1 MHKWACHINSIIHKH
16 TLQVQHVDG
25 CFQFPLVILQYCLYA
40 VDQTYIKCND
50 KTQNCEPARNF
61 HSNHCFLK
69 GTHYM
74 KTSYLAKRV
83 ERGAPKYKH
92 CPNFAFS

>member
-1 MHKWACHINSIIHKH
+1 MHSSGSTPGWVFAW
-16 TLQVQHVDG
+16 V
-25 CFQFPLVILQYCLYA
+25 FVILQCCLYA

-50 KTQNCEPARNF
+50 KMQNCEPAINF
-61 HSNHCFLK
+61 HSNYSFLK

-74 KTSYLAKRV
+74 EASYPAKLV
-83 ERGAPKYKH
+83 EMGAPKYKH